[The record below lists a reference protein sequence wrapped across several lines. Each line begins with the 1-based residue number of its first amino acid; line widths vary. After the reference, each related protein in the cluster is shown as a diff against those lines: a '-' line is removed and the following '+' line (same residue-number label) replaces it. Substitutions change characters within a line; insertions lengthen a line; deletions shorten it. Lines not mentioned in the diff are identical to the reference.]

1 MMSHTKQTSSFVAL
15 AQAAVLGCAAA
26 LAAGSALAQ
35 DRVMPAP
42 STQSPQ
48 AAQGEKQQSGK
59 MSGQGSAGTAAET
72 TGSVAA
78 TGDTPKA
85 GLDADCKTT
94 LAQQGSK
101 DRAAVEKCG
110 QKAE

>member
-1 MMSHTKQTSSFVAL
+1 MSNTRQTSSFIAL
-15 AQAAVLGCAAA
+15 AQAAVLGCAAV

-48 AAQGEKQQSGK
+48 AAQGGTQQSGK
-59 MSGQGSAGTAAET
+59 MSGQSSAGSSTET

-85 GLDADCKTT
+85 GLDADCKAT
-94 LAQQGSK
+94 LAQQGKK

>member
-1 MMSHTKQTSSFVAL
+1 MSDRKHAPSFSTL
-15 AQAAVLGCAAA
+15 AQATLLGCAVAF
-26 LAAGSALAQ
+26 AAGSALAQ

-48 AAQGEKQQSGK
+48 AAQGEKQQSEK
-59 MSGQGSAGTAAET
+59 MSGQSSGGASTEA

-78 TGDTPKA
+78 TGESPKT
-85 GLDADCKTT
+85 GLDADCKAT

-101 DRAAVEKCG
+101 DRTAVEKCG